1 MEQYEKHISLLKCQQ
16 CEQTGRTLEAALHH
30 ILKIYIKLFV
40 IYSKCLL
47 LTGLLALSSCLSRQY
62 YFVNQTKQWTDAQ
75 TYCRQIYTD
84 LATLDNANDQNS
96 VLAAVNNSGY
106 TGNGQIW
113 IGQYEDVTRLWS
125 DQSNSI
131 YENWK
136 SGEPNNMN
144 GNEHCTTVWFYY
156 SGMWNDSPCN
166 YAYPFVCYR
175 ENKNV

>member
-1 MEQYEKHISLLKCQQ
+1 
-16 CEQTGRTLEAALHH
+16 
-30 ILKIYIKLFV
+30 LFV

-113 IGQYEDVTRLWS
+113 IGQYEDV
-125 DQSNSI
+125 QNSWRWFLDDDAF
-131 YENWK
+131 YGVGEKNYRNW
-136 SGEPNNMN
+136 GTNAPNNN
-144 GNEHCTTVWFYY
+144 GGEEIQFFLYITDTPTTSTTSGKSLKSIIVGLYCGKWPKWFKLWLY
-156 SGMWNDSPCN
+156 
-166 YAYPFVCYR
+166 
-175 ENKNV
+175 